1 MDLTLRRLEEII
13 KFTMQRHNV
22 LLSNLANS
30 DTPQYRA
37 KDIKFESVFDEERLR
52 LRNTSPTHLRALEIS
67 GDTEL
72 TVEAGAPWL
81 DGNNVEEDV
90 EMAKITENALLYQA
104 TLRLI
109 NDRFRMYRN
118 LITGR

>member
-1 MDLTLRRLEEII
+1 MDFTLKRLEEMI
-13 KFTMQRHNV
+13 KFTMQRHSV

-30 DTPQYRA
+30 DTPHYRA

-52 LRNTSPTHLRALEIS
+52 LKNTSPAHLRALEIS

-72 TVEAGAPWL
+72 TTDTESPWL

-90 EMAKITENALLYQA
+90 EMAKITENALLYQT

-109 NDRFRMYRN
+109 NDRFKMYRN
-118 LITGR
+118 LISGR

>member
-1 MDLTLRRLEEII
+1 MDFTLKRLEEMI
-13 KFTMQRHNV
+13 KFTMQRHSV

-52 LRNTSPTHLRALEIS
+52 LKNTSPTHIRALEIR

-72 TVEAGAPWL
+72 TMDTESPWL
-81 DGNNVEEDV
+81 DGNNVEEDI
-90 EMAKITENALLYQA
+90 EMAKITENALLYQT

-109 NDRFRMYRN
+109 NGRFKMYRN
-118 LITGR
+118 LISGR

>member
-1 MDLTLRRLEEII
+1 MDLTLNRLEEMI
-13 KFTMQRHNV
+13 KFTMQRHSV

-52 LRNTSPTHLRALEIS
+52 LKNTSPTHLRALEIS
-67 GDTEL
+67 GDTEP
-72 TVEAGAPWL
+72 TMDTEAPWL

-90 EMAKITENALLYQA
+90 EMAKITENALLYQT

-109 NDRFRMYRN
+109 NDRFKMYRN
-118 LITGR
+118 LISGR

>member
-1 MDLTLRRLEEII
+1 MDFTLNRLEEMI
-13 KFTMQRHNV
+13 KFTMQRHSV

-52 LRNTSPTHLRALEIS
+52 LKNTSPTHLRALEIS
-67 GDTEL
+67 GDIEPTMDTES
-72 TVEAGAPWL
+72 PWL

-90 EMAKITENALLYQA
+90 EMAKITENALLYQT

-109 NDRFRMYRN
+109 NDRFKMYRN
-118 LITGR
+118 LISGR

>member
-1 MDLTLRRLEEII
+1 MDFTLKRLEEMI
-13 KFTMQRHNV
+13 KFTMQRHSV

-52 LRNTSPTHLRALEIS
+52 LKNTSPAHIRALEIS
-67 GDTEL
+67 GDIEVRMDTES
-72 TVEAGAPWL
+72 PWL

-90 EMAKITENALLYQA
+90 EMAKITENALLYQT

-109 NDRFRMYRN
+109 NDRFKMYRN
-118 LITGR
+118 LISGR

>member
-1 MDLTLRRLEEII
+1 MDFTLKRLEEMI
-13 KFTMQRHNV
+13 KFTMQRHSV

-52 LRNTSPTHLRALEIS
+52 LKNTSPTHLRALEIR
-67 GDTEL
+67 GDIEVKMDTES
-72 TVEAGAPWL
+72 PWL
-81 DGNNVEEDV
+81 DGNNVEADV
-90 EMAKITENALLYQA
+90 EMAKITENALLYQT

-109 NDRFRMYRN
+109 NDRFKAYRN
-118 LITGR
+118 LISGR

>member
-1 MDLTLRRLEEII
+1 MDFTLKRLEEMI
-13 KFTMQRHNV
+13 KFTMQRHSV

-52 LRNTSPTHLRALEIS
+52 LKNTSPTHIRALEIR

-72 TVEAGAPWL
+72 TMDTESPWL

-90 EMAKITENALLYQA
+90 EMAKITENALLYQT

-109 NDRFRMYRN
+109 NDRFKMYRN
-118 LITGR
+118 LISGR

>member
-1 MDLTLRRLEEII
+1 MDFTLKRLEEMI
-13 KFTMQRHNV
+13 KFTMQRHSV

-52 LRNTSPTHLRALEIS
+52 LKNTSPTHLRALEIG
-67 GDTEL
+67 GDIEVKLDT
-72 TVEAGAPWL
+72 ASPWL

-90 EMAKITENALLYQA
+90 EMAKITENALLYQT

-109 NDRFRMYRN
+109 NDRFKAYRN
-118 LITGR
+118 LISGR